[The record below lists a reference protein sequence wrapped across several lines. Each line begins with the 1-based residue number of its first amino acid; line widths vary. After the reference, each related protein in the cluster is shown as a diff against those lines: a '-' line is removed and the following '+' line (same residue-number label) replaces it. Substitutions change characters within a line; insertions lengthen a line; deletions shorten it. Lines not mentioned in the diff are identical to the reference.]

1 MHGLNTNKNINMNT
15 KLLKAGAF
23 FAPFLLLT
31 GCVDESYQL
40 DDIDTTT
47 RLTVDN
53 LVVPINIKP
62 FQLGDFFEPDGNIEQ
77 ITLNGKP
84 VYAFVQKPEEGDE
97 DAINT
102 EAIEIPTVS
111 MASPTLPSSQQT
123 LVTQTQLP
131 PLPNIPFRPKRLTD
145 QEIQDLVNQYSLV
158 FDIKSLGESNQM
170 NYKTN
175 DVDNAI
181 KSISNA
187 SVYATDVYG
196 ARKPITLRINLGII
210 GMESVVEKMVFSG
223 VELQCPKGLVNTTGD
238 VVNVGT
244 YNAQTGIWSIP
255 DMEWNATGGT
265 LVMNTDKFVF
275 AQSPIKPGTNN
286 KNIFEYNSNFY
297 VKPVGT
303 VKLVPKIVNGLPA
316 TIPTSIDIK
325 ADFVLDQQITIGAV
339 SGKIEYKLDVDAIT
353 DIDLNDLPDF
363 LDDDRTN
370 LVLSQPMIYVGLNN
384 PVASVK
390 VKDSNE
396 GLKPEL
402 SLKFIAE
409 RSNGVS
415 DVSGTSA
422 KIALP
427 AYQNVANPDQARY
440 NFVLADV
447 NDKSELPADP
457 EGFENAILV
466 KFAGLSNLLA
476 NPDFQPSDE
485 NSKAGLPD
493 KIKIQ
498 IEDPKIPETEV
509 VNFELG
515 KDIPGVKGNYEMI
528 APLGLGKNSLIVYSD
543 VADWE
548 SDDLDD
554 LHITKLTV
562 GCDVL
567 SELPVDAELSFVLL
581 GKEKPDGTRDRITEG
596 ITYHDF
602 TVRHGDNK
610 GVQLGATIDKGFD
623 ISGIGGIEYI
633 AILSVS
639 QEQADALSPE
649 HSLTLSNVK
658 ATIGGYYESDFK
670 SKDND

>member
-1 MHGLNTNKNINMNT
+1 MNS

-23 FAPFLLLT
+23 VAPFLLLT
-31 GCVDESYQL
+31 GCIDESYQL

-62 FQLGDFFEPDGNIEQ
+62 FQLGDFFEPEGNIEQ
-77 ITLNGKP
+77 ITLNGKEI
-84 VYAFVQKPEEGDE
+84 YAFVQKPEEGEE

-102 EAIEIPTVS
+102 ESIEIPTVS
-111 MASPTLPSSQQT
+111 MNSPTLPSAEQT

-131 PLPNIPFRPKRLTD
+131 PLPNIPFRPKRLTE

-158 FDIKSLGESNQM
+158 FDIKSLGENNEM

-175 DVDNAI
+175 DVDKAI
-181 KSISNA
+181 KGISNA

-196 ARKPITLRINLGII
+196 VRKPITLRINLGII
-210 GMESVVEKMVFSG
+210 GMESVVDKMVFTKI
-223 VELQCPKGLVNTTGD
+223 ELQCPKGLMNTTGD

-244 YNAQTGIWSIP
+244 YNPADGIWSIP
-255 DMEWNATGGT
+255 SMEWNATGGT
-265 LVMNTDKFVF
+265 LVMNIDKFSFKNNPIEAGTDK
-275 AQSPIKPGTNN
+275 
-286 KNIFEYNSNFY
+286 NSFKYESKFCVNET
-297 VKPVGT
+297 GT
-303 VKLVPKIVNGLPA
+303 VKLVPKIINGLPA

-325 ADFVLDQQITIGAV
+325 ADFVLDPQITIGAV
-339 SGKIEYKLDVDAIT
+339 SGEIEYKLDVDGI
-353 DIDLNDLPDF
+353 DPIDLTDLPDF
-363 LDDDRTN
+363 LNDDRTN

-384 PVASVK
+384 PVAGIK

-396 GLKPEL
+396 GLRPEL
-402 SLKFIAE
+402 SLSFTAK

-415 DVSGTSA
+415 DVTGTSA
-422 KIALP
+422 KIQLP
-427 AYQNVANPDQARY
+427 ALQNVANPDQVRY

-447 NDKSELPADP
+447 DDKNKLPADP

-466 KFAGLSNLLA
+466 KFAGLNNLLA

-493 KIKIQ
+493 KIEINIDNAQ
-498 IEDPKIPETEV
+498 IPATEV

-515 KDIPGVKGNYEMI
+515 KDLPGVKGNYEMI

-548 SDDLDD
+548 SDDLED
-554 LHITKLTV
+554 LHITKLAV
-562 GCDVL
+562 GCDVD
-567 SELPVDAELSFVLL
+567 SELPVNAELSFVLL
-581 GKEKPDGTRDRITEG
+581 GKEKPDGTRDRLTDN
-596 ITYHDF
+596 ITYHNF
-602 TVRHGDNK
+602 TIVNGQNK
-610 GVQLGATIDKGFD
+610 GVQLGATIKDGFD
-623 ISGIGGIEYI
+623 ITGIGGIEYI
-633 AILSVS
+633 AILSVTK
-639 QEQADALSPE
+639 EQADALSPD
-649 HSLTLSNVK
+649 HTLTLSNVK

-670 SKDND
+670 SDDND